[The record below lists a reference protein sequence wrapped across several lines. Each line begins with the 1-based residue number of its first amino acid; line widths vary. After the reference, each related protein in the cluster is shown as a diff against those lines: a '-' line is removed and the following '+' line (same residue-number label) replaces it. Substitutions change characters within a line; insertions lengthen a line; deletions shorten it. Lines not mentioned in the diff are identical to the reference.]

1 MGEKDIIFELSK
13 IFGEQIPPITP
24 LPKAYCPGGLS
35 NVKAIYLGCD
45 PSNNHSTKLPFAFA
59 HESGFKVFNS
69 FIKSHTEQLEQI
81 GLNWNCVYSQNLCRN
96 YFEKETYKNQIWKR
110 AANEFWI
117 DQLKVELAQF
127 DTKIPVLLT
136 SQILLE
142 VLGLDGYENILAPD
156 FYECR
161 VDIPIPAN
169 KNKLNRGLIP
179 IYRGKSPKFK
189 VNYHLKNEE
198 WKEYRLRILKYLNH
212 EKD

>member
-1 MGEKDIIFELSK
+1 MSDKSTILQLIK
-13 IFGEQIPPITP
+13 AFGKQIKPIDL
-24 LPKAYCPGGLS
+24 LPAPYCPGGLS

-81 GLNWNCVYSQNLCRN
+81 GLNWGRVYTQNLCRN
-96 YFEKETYKNQIWKR
+96 YFEKETYKNPIWER

-161 VDIPIPAN
+161 VDIPILAD
-169 KNKLNRGLIP
+169 KNKLKRDLIP
-179 IYRGKSPKFK
+179 VYRGKSPKFK
-189 VNYHLKNEE
+189 VIYHLKNEE
-198 WKEYRLRILKYLNH
+198 WKEYRLRIIKYLNH